1 MIEDKEKIIEE
12 VRETEHC
19 VEVSGELYVMAENKK
34 DAERYVREQLYNGN
48 GYFVNDLEIVGH
60 DNDE

>member
-1 MIEDKEKIIEE
+1 MIEDKEKIIEEEE

-34 DAERYVREQLYNGN
+34 DAERYVREQLYDGR
-48 GYFVNDLEIVGH
+48 FVNDLEIVGH
-60 DNDE
+60 DNE